1 MSSTGERPVA
11 TGFSTDA
18 LAGQVAMVTGG
29 GSGIGA
35 AAARGLAAAG
45 AKVAVLDLDPA
56 TGGRVAGELDA
67 CFIAADVAE
76 PGQTANAVAEVVRRY
91 GRIDVLVN
99 NAGITEFA
107 ALLDIGESHWDR
119 IHAVNS
125 RGLFFCLQAAA
136 REMVARNGG
145 SIVNVSSISARGY
158 RLTSSAA
165 YSSSKGSVLALT
177 RTAAL
182 QLAEH
187 NVRVNAICPG
197 VTLTSILDEWRDS
210 GEAAQSQWVEML
222 AGIPLGRPNLPEHIA
237 ALAVFL
243 ATDGASTITG
253 QTFTV
258 DGGILPS

>member
-1 MSSTGERPVA
+1 MSSTAERVVA
-11 TGFSTDA
+11 TGFSADA
-18 LAGQVAMVTGG
+18 LSGQVAVVTGA

-35 AAARGLAAAG
+35 ATARGFAAAG
-45 AKVAVLDLDPA
+45 AKVVVLDLDPA
-56 TGGRVAGELDA
+56 AGEQVAGELGAD
-67 CFIAADVAE
+67 FLAADVAE
-76 PGQTANAVAEVVRRY
+76 PAQTANAVAEVIRRY
-91 GRIDVLVN
+91 GRLDVLVN

-107 ALLDIGESHWDR
+107 AVLHISESHWDK

-136 REMVARNGG
+136 RQMAARDGG
-145 SIVNVSSISARGY
+145 SIVNISSISARGY

-182 QLAEH
+182 QLAQH

-210 GEAAQSQWVEML
+210 GEAAQAQWGEML

>member
-1 MSSTGERPVA
+1 VV
-11 TGFSTDA
+11 
-18 LAGQVAMVTGG
+18 LVTGA

-35 AAARGLAAAG
+35 GISRCFAAAG
-45 AKVAVLDLDPA
+45 ADVIVVDRDVDGGAQISAEIGGTFLPA
-56 TGGRVAGELDA
+56 DIAKIEEVTATLAKIRDTSGRL
-67 CFIAADVAE
+67 
-76 PGQTANAVAEVVRRY
+76 
-91 GRIDVLVN
+91 DVLVN

-107 ALLDIGESHWDR
+107 DVLQITEEHWDR

-125 RGLFFCLQAAA
+125 RGLFFTLQAAA
-136 REMVARNGG
+136 RLMVEQAGG
-145 SIVNVSSISARGY
+145 AIVNISSISARGY

-182 QLAEH
+182 QLAER

-197 VTLTSILDEWRDS
+197 VTLTPILDEWRGS
-210 GEAAQSQWVEML
+210 GEAARQQWSDML
-222 AGIPLGRPNLPEHIA
+222 AGIPLGRPNLAEHIG

-243 ATDGASTITG
+243 ATAGASTITG

-258 DGGILPS
+258 DGDIIPS